1 MQPMTSRALFAESVN
16 FHRKRLGATQVELS
30 IAAGLGK
37 NTVPNLETKASNVR
51 LDTVNRLAVSLG
63 VDPCLL
69 LSRRQAQP
77 SAGYKERDL
86 DASLAT
92 NLCKF
97 RGQLGLKQV
106 EVAEA
111 AGLPRKYVYRI
122 ESRNVSITLDT
133 LDALA
138 GAVQVEAWQL
148 LA

>member
-1 MQPMTSRALFAESVN
+1 MQPTPSRNLFAENIS
-16 FHRKRLGATQVELS
+16 FHRKRLGVTQVELS

-37 NTVPNLETKASNVR
+37 NTVPNLEVKASNVR
-51 LDTVNRLAVSLG
+51 LDTVNRLAISLN

-77 SAGYKERDL
+77 SAGYTERDL
-86 DASLAT
+86 DESLAA
-92 NLCKF
+92 NLSKF

-122 ESRNVSITLDT
+122 ESRNVSVTLDT

-138 GAVQVEAWQL
+138 QAVQVEAWQL
-148 LA
+148 LT